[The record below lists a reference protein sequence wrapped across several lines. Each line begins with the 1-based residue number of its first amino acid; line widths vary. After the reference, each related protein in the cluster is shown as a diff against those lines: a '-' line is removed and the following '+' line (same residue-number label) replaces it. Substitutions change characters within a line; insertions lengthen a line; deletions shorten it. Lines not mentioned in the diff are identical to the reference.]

1 MWFLEVPE
9 VFIPSLLGMDGER
22 RGSAGTG
29 TTCQRQPLRRGL
41 YVTIFD
47 ADAVHYEAIMA

>member
-22 RGSAGTG
+22 RGSAGRG

-47 ADAVHYEAIMA
+47 ADAVRYEAITG